1 MKATQYFIE
10 VATSKEIICY
20 AFQLKYLDLIPINYL
35 KVKFTL
41 GEIKERALSNYRL
54 IKQRVNISS
63 VEISENQFLVKNK
76 TIQGQVKVGDK
87 ASIVKSE
94 GETSGTRSEQIK
106 DSSHSNRDA
115 QFANKVINSV
125 RNVRANEVARVKAKI
140 KNGYN
145 VDSRDIAEGILKNLL
160 QNS

>member
-1 MKATQYFIE
+1 M
-10 VATSKEIICY
+10 
-20 AFQLKYLDLIPINYL
+20 
-35 KVKFTL
+35 
-41 GEIKERALSNYRL
+41 
-54 IKQRVNISS
+54 
-63 VEISENQFLVKNK
+63 EISGNQFLVKNK

-94 GETSGTRSEQIK
+94 GETSTARSEQIK
-106 DSSHSNRDA
+106 DSSTSIKDVKV
-115 QFANKVINSV
+115 ANEVINSA

>member
-1 MKATQYFIE
+1 M
-10 VATSKEIICY
+10 
-20 AFQLKYLDLIPINYL
+20 
-35 KVKFTL
+35 
-41 GEIKERALSNYRL
+41 
-54 IKQRVNISS
+54 
-63 VEISENQFLVKNK
+63 EISGNQFLVKNK

-87 ASIVKSE
+87 ASIAKSKD
-94 GETSGTRSEQIK
+94 ETSRTRSEQIK

-115 QFANKVINSV
+115 QFANEVINSA

>member
-1 MKATQYFIE
+1 M
-10 VATSKEIICY
+10 
-20 AFQLKYLDLIPINYL
+20 
-35 KVKFTL
+35 
-41 GEIKERALSNYRL
+41 
-54 IKQRVNISS
+54 
-63 VEISENQFLVKNK
+63 EISGNQFLVKNK
-76 TIQGQVKVGDK
+76 TIQGQVKASDK
-87 ASIVKSE
+87 ASIAKSE
-94 GETSGTRSEQIK
+94 GETSGARRKQIK

-115 QFANKVINSV
+115 QFANEVINSA

>member
-1 MKATQYFIE
+1 MERQKNEPKA
-10 VATSKEIICY
+10 II
-20 AFQLKYLDLIPINYL
+20 
-35 KVKFTL
+35 
-41 GEIKERALSNYRL
+41 RL
-54 IKQRVNISS
+54 IKQIVNATSM
-63 VEISENQFLVKNK
+63 EISGNQFLVKNK
-76 TIQGQVKVGDK
+76 TIQDQVKVGDK
-87 ASIVKSE
+87 TSVAKSE
-94 GETSGTRSEQIK
+94 GETSVTRSEQIK

-115 QFANKVINSV
+115 QFANEVINSA

>member
-1 MKATQYFIE
+1 MERQKNELNVI
-10 VATSKEIICY
+10 K
-20 AFQLKYLDLIPINYL
+20 LI
-35 KVKFTL
+35 
-41 GEIKERALSNYRL
+41 
-54 IKQRVNISS
+54 IKQGVNVSS
-63 VEISENQFLVKNK
+63 MEISGNQILGKNK

-87 ASIVKSE
+87 TSIAKSE

>member
-1 MKATQYFIE
+1 M
-10 VATSKEIICY
+10 
-20 AFQLKYLDLIPINYL
+20 
-35 KVKFTL
+35 
-41 GEIKERALSNYRL
+41 
-54 IKQRVNISS
+54 
-63 VEISENQFLVKNK
+63 EISGNQFLVKNK
-76 TIQGQVKVGDK
+76 TIQSQVKVGDK

-94 GETSGTRSEQIK
+94 GETGTRSEQIK

-115 QFANKVINSV
+115 QFANEVINNA
-125 RNVRANEVARVKAKI
+125 RNVRANEVVRVKAKI